1 MRACH
6 HLPLKSLRTNPS
18 KAETLIPQYP
28 EHEQHTIV
36 FTATQTATRT
46 TWNTEPQAS
55 QIRALATHMRQRFDE
70 PIDAYAI
77 ATTINLVFNPT
88 STQLQHRYDAIDFH
102 TKRRM
107 AFLIPSA
114 LHSFTQPTPTETET
128 WVKTTITE
136 YEQSIQMLNE
146 HLGPDLGGFYRI
158 ICTAPQAAIPSGRLR
173 MRELSGCS
181 GLHGLTQ
188 GVCSSRGTHRY
199 RFSSHWPAP
208 IRIAPWRSWLRGSTH
223 GHAAS

>member
-1 MRACH
+1 MTSQPDLATFFH
-6 HLPLKSLRTNPS
+6 TLRTNPS

-46 TWNTEPQAS
+46 TWNTKPPAS

-88 STQLQHRYDAIDFH
+88 STQLQHRYDAIDSH

-128 WVKTTITE
+128 WVKTTI
-136 YEQSIQMLNE
+136 QSE
-146 HLGPDLGGFYRI
+146 RPACR
-158 ICTAPQAAIPSGRLR
+158 SGR
-173 MRELSGCS
+173 
-181 GLHGLTQ
+181 
-188 GVCSSRGTHRY
+188 
-199 RFSSHWPAP
+199 AP
-208 IRIAPWRSWLRGSTH
+208 SPEAAGQ
-223 GHAAS
+223 GHARQRLPRT